1 MNDPKFIADQKKII
15 EREIARLE
23 KDVVKSRNYEEIG
36 STNED
41 NALEFET
48 VEEKSALLKNSK
60 EELKE
65 YKSALK
71 QIDDGK
77 YGICRKCGQTI
88 EGGRLK
94 AYPAAQCCATDAAK
108 K

>member
-1 MNDPKFIADQKKII
+1 MQYPKFIAGQKKII
-15 EREIARLE
+15 EKEIAHLE
-23 KDVVKSRNYEEIG
+23 KDATLENNYEEIG

-48 VEEKSALLKNSK
+48 VEEKSALLKNTK
-60 EELKE
+60 EELAE

-77 YGICRKCGQTI
+77 YGICKKCGQMI

-94 AYPAAQCCATDAAK
+94 AYPAAQYCTTDAVRK
-108 K
+108 